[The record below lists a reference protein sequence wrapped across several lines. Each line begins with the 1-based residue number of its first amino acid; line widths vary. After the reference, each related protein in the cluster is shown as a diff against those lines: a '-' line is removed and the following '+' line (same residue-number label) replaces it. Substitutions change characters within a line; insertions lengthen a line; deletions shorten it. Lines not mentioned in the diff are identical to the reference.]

1 MGCGLTVNDVLRNH
15 VEKTIQNNPGW
26 FTPHQQRVLHR
37 LADDG
42 EYVTIRVKSYRKK
55 CHETLRMTGEEFVKR
70 FAFLVVR
77 GSPDPALGLTAG
89 LLLVPSDKPLASVF
103 GGGGDLRSWTCG
115 VGRPTHNSEIPERCP
130 MRCPRCGHGTMA
142 SAGRYDRRHTLEFM
156 REREVFWS
164 RVYTVASTLEDLPFE
179 YLHALPRPET

>member
-70 FAFLVVR
+70 FAPEWRFYKPASGLN
-77 GSPDPALGLTAG
+77 SPAIWQGRAL
-89 LLLVPSDKPLASVF
+89 
-103 GGGGDLRSWTCG
+103 
-115 VGRPTHNSEIPERCP
+115 
-130 MRCPRCGHGTMA
+130 
-142 SAGRYDRRHTLEFM
+142 
-156 REREVFWS
+156 
-164 RVYTVASTLEDLPFE
+164 
-179 YLHALPRPET
+179 